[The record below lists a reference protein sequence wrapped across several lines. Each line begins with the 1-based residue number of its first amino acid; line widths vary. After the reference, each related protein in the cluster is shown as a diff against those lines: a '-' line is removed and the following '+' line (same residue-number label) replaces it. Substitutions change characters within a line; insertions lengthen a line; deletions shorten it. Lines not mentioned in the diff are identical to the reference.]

1 MEGLLNFIKSP
12 AGQGLLAAVAG
23 GMAGAQRGTPWNNVG
38 RGLLSG
44 IQGYSGALDYE
55 ARQAQAAQA
64 AEMQALQRQQLEAN
78 LTAQQRQQQEAEA
91 KRKAIEQF
99 IAQAN
104 PQQNALAN
112 PFAGPEGPSIPQV
125 DPFQQQMFRA
135 MEAGIIPPEQYITA
149 TAPKAPQERV
159 LKPGDRVYKG
169 DQLVLDVPERVDA
182 NKPFLGIDPATGQP
196 IPNPAYQRYELDK
209 AELGGTR
216 VNVSTKV
223 ENKASESVAGQVGPI
238 LYDSLTSA
246 EGAMRVGDAADR
258 VITAVN
264 SGNVI
269 TGPLANARVTM
280 AQVSQMLGVGGKDEA
295 ERLANTRTL
304 VRGLAEMTL
313 QGRKEM
319 SGQGAITDRESALA
333 EKATSGDISNLT
345 AQEIVILAQASKRA
359 SQYQMEKHRQKVQA
373 AGNLPGMG
381 NITTFYDIPP
391 MPEIPQVPKATMRY
405 NPQTGKLEE
414 VR

>member
-44 IQGYSGALDYE
+44 IQGYSGAMDQE
-55 ARQAQAAQA
+55 ARAAQAAQA

-78 LTAQQRQQQEAEA
+78 LTAQQRQQQEAQA
-91 KRKAIEQF
+91 KRAAMEQF

-112 PFAGPEGPSIPQV
+112 PFAGPDGPSIPQV
-125 DPFQQQMFRA
+125 DPFQQQMYQA
-135 MEAGIIPPEQYITA
+135 MQAGIIPPEQFITA
-149 TAPKAPQERV
+149 MAPKAPQERV
-159 LKPGDRVYKG
+159 LKPGDRVYRG

-182 NKPFLGIDPATGQP
+182 NKPFLGVDPTTGQP
-196 IPNPAYQRYELDK
+196 IPNPAYQRYELER
-209 AELGGTR
+209 AERGGTR

-238 LYDSLTSA
+238 LKESLTSA

-258 VITAVN
+258 VINAVN

-269 TGPLANARVTM
+269 AGPLANARVTM

-295 ERLANTRTL
+295 ERLANTRQL

-319 SGQGAITDRESALA
+319 SGQGAITDNESKLA

-359 SQYQMEKHRQKVQA
+359 SQYQMAKHRQKVQA
-373 AGNLPGMG
+373 AGNLPGMS
-381 NITTFYDIPP
+381 NITPFYDIPP
-391 MPEIPQVPKATMRY
+391 MPEIPQVPRATMRY